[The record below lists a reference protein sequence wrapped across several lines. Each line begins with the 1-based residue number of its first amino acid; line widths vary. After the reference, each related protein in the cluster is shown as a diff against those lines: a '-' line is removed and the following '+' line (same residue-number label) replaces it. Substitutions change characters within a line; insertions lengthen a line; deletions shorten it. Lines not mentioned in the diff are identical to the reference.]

1 MTIKW
6 LSCQGAPLQGCLHA
20 ANKKKF
26 PLKYFPFFKL
36 YTIFSTGWA
45 SLLVISMI
53 WIHLTFNFFVPTNS
67 QTYFLTKDFVTILII
82 FVIVP
87 LLLIIRNK
95 NMSKYVIQHIS
106 ANQYYIMFAVMYNRC
121 SALMP
126 NKADRNNSVTPL
138 PNIENMD
145 FINENQR
152 TIYI

>member
-1 MTIKW
+1 MQLAKKKKK
-6 LSCQGAPLQGCLHA
+6 
-20 ANKKKF
+20 KKKF

-36 YTIFSTGWA
+36 YTFFSKGWA

-53 WIHLTFNFFVPTNS
+53 WIHLTFIFFVPTNS
-67 QTYFLTKDFVTILII
+67 QTYFLTKDFVTILVI

-95 NMSKYVIQHIS
+95 NMSKYVIQRIS

-152 TIYI
+152 TIYIWSNDLA